1 MAIGFVTKNSNVT
14 TISSTDSGW
23 QDYLMSL
30 FDKKELVDG
39 YPTVNGLR
47 RVSEKILGN
56 FIAGRTNVVQSP
68 SENCGTAVVEYEVSF
83 QKDKNSPVISF
94 SSAADAN
101 YENTDKIFRCYL
113 TAIAETR
120 AEARAL
126 RKALK
131 LNKASIEELSKVA
144 ELDKDIPTPANSL
157 QVRAVKNII
166 KTRKLDINTIAKDY
180 GLEVD
185 NNELILTTEE
195 ASKLIKELQK

>member
-1 MAIGFVTKNSNVT
+1 MAIGFAPKESDTPQL
-14 TISSTDSGW
+14 SSTDVGW
-23 QDYLMSL
+23 QDYIMSL
-30 FDKKELVDG
+30 FDKKELIEG

-47 RVSEKILGN
+47 RVAEKVLGN
-56 FIAGRTNVVQSP
+56 FLSGRTNVVQSP
-68 SENCGTAVVEYEVSF
+68 SENCGTAVVEYEVHF
-83 QKDKNSPVISF
+83 QKDKNSPVLSF

-101 YENTDKIFRCYL
+101 YENTDKVFRCYL

-144 ELDKDIPTPANSL
+144 ELDKDLPTPANSL

-166 KTRKLDINTIAKDY
+166 KTRKLDINKIAQDY
-180 GLEVD
+180 GLDIE
-185 NNELILTTEE
+185 NGELVLNSDE
-195 ASKLIKELQK
+195 ATRLIKELQK